1 MSAAPKVLIAY
12 SRSSPL
18 IRQVAVALQR
28 HRYDFVMDTGFFHR
42 PDSAL
47 ARLVAALP
55 SVPRA
60 KLDRELARR
69 HDPRVDASRVR
80 SHAAAEALAILANHI
95 APTWISE
102 RTTIWSDQLFDWRVS
117 RRIPPGTRIALAQDG
132 QALNTIRAA
141 KRAGLV
147 TVLNQ
152 TTGFVLKAM
161 ETYREEARLNPE
173 FADSL
178 SSHLP
183 LSALTYMR
191 DEALEADRVLAPSDF
206 VRDTLLEQGVD
217 PARIAL
223 LPYGVDV
230 ARFRP
235 GWTPDPQGRFRILY
249 VGNLGQKKGV
259 KYLLE
264 AVRRLARPDIAL
276 TLVGHV
282 VGSGT
287 GLAPYRHLFTHVP
300 HVPYLQVHEMFRN
313 ADLFIYPSL
322 HEGSA
327 FANLEAMA
335 AGLPVVTT
343 HNAGSVVRN
352 GIDGFVVP
360 IRSTEA
366 IMEAIE
372 QLRRDPD
379 RRASMGLAARARAE
393 EFTWEGYGDGLN
405 SFLRRLAANRP

>member
-1 MSAAPKVLIAY
+1 MNASPKILIAY
-12 SRSSPL
+12 SRSGPL
-18 IRQVAVALQR
+18 IRQIAVALQR

-47 ARLVAALP
+47 ARLVSALP
-55 SVPRA
+55 APLRA
-60 KLDRELARR
+60 KLERELARR

-80 SHAAAEALAILANHI
+80 SHAAAEILAVFASRF
-95 APTWISE
+95 APTWVGE
-102 RTTIWSDQLFDWRVS
+102 RATIWSDQLFDWQVA
-117 RRIPPGTRIALAQDG
+117 RRIPPGTGIAIAQDG
-132 QALNTIRAA
+132 QSLHTIRAA
-141 KRAGLV
+141 RRAGIGA
-147 TVLNQ
+147 VLNQ

-183 LSALTYMR
+183 MSALAYMR
-191 DEALEADRVLAPSDF
+191 DEALEADRVLAPSEF

-217 PARIAL
+217 AARIAM

-230 ARFRP
+230 ERFRP

-249 VGNLGQKKGV
+249 VGNLGQKKGI

-264 AVRRLARPDIAL
+264 AVRRLARPDITL

-343 HNAGSVVRN
+343 HNAGSVVRD

-360 IRSTEA
+360 IRSADA
-366 IMEAIE
+366 IIEAIE
-372 QLRRDPD
+372 RLRHDPD
-379 RRASMGLAARARAE
+379 RRAAMGRAARARAE
-393 EFTWEGYGDGLN
+393 QFTWERYGDELDGL
-405 SFLRRLAANRP
+405 LRRFAEGRP

>member
-1 MSAAPKVLIAY
+1 MSPSPKVLIAY

-18 IRQVAVALQR
+18 IRQIAVALQR
-28 HRYDFVMDTGFFHR
+28 HRYDFLMDTGFFHR

-55 SVPRA
+55 FALRA
-60 KLDRELARR
+60 RLEQELARR
-69 HDPRVDASRVR
+69 YDPRVDASRVR
-80 SHAAAEALAILANHI
+80 PHAATEIAAVLANRF
-95 APTWISE
+95 APTWLSE
-102 RTTIWSDQLFDWRVS
+102 RTTIWSDRLFDWQVA
-117 RRIPPGTRIALAQDG
+117 RRIPRGTEIAIAQDG
-132 QALNTIRAA
+132 QSLNTIRAA
-141 KRAGLV
+141 HRADIRAI
-147 TVLNQ
+147 LNQ

-161 ETYREEARLNPE
+161 ETYREEARLHPE
-173 FADSL
+173 FAESL

-183 LSALTYMR
+183 VSALAFMR
-191 DEALEADRVLAPSDF
+191 DEAREADYVLVPSEF

-223 LPYGVDV
+223 LPYGVD
-230 ARFRP
+230 AERFRP
-235 GWTPDPQGRFRILY
+235 DWAPDPQGRFRILY
-249 VGNLGQKKGV
+249 VGNLGQRKGI

-264 AVRRLARPDIAL
+264 AVRRLARPDITL

-335 AGLPVVTT
+335 AGLPVLTT
-343 HNAGSVVRN
+343 HNAGSVVR
-352 GIDGFVVP
+352 DGVDGYVVP
-360 IRSTEA
+360 IRSVDA
-366 IMEAIE
+366 IIE
-372 QLRRDPD
+372 GIERLRRDPD
-379 RRASMGLAARARAE
+379 RRVAMGRAARARAE
-393 EFTWEGYGDGLN
+393 QFTWERYGDGLD
-405 SFLRRLAANRP
+405 SLLRRFAENRP

>member
-1 MSAAPKVLIAY
+1 MNASPKVLIAH
-12 SRSSPL
+12 SRLGPL
-18 IRQVAVALQR
+18 IRQIAVALQR
-28 HRYDFVMDTGFFHR
+28 HRYDFVMDTGYVHR

-47 ARLVAALP
+47 ARLVSALP
-55 SVPRA
+55 ATLRTT
-60 KLDRELARR
+60 LGRGLARR
-69 HDPRVDASRVR
+69 HDPRVDASHVR
-80 SHAAAEALAILANHI
+80 SHAAAEILAVVANRFT
-95 APTWISE
+95 PTWIGE
-102 RTTIWSDQLFDWRVS
+102 RATIWSDQLFDWRVA
-117 RRIPPGTRIALAQDG
+117 RRIPPGTDIAIAQDG
-132 QALNTIRAA
+132 QSLHTIRAA
-141 KRAGLV
+141 QRAGILA
-147 TVLNQ
+147 VLNQ

-183 LSALTYMR
+183 VSALAYMR
-191 DEALEADRVLAPSDF
+191 DEALEADRVLAPSEF

-217 PARIAL
+217 PARIAM

-230 ARFRP
+230 ERFRP
-235 GWTPDPQGRFRILY
+235 DWVPDPQGRFRILY
-249 VGNLGQKKGV
+249 VGNLGQKKGI

-264 AVRRLARPDIAL
+264 AVRRLARPDITL

-287 GLAPYRHLFTHVP
+287 GLAPYRHLFSHVP

-343 HNAGSVVRN
+343 HNAGSVVRD
-352 GIDGFVVP
+352 GVDGFVVP
-360 IRSTEA
+360 IRSADA
-366 IMEAIE
+366 IIE
-372 QLRRDPD
+372 TIERLRRDPAQ
-379 RRASMGLAARARAE
+379 RATMARAARARAE
-393 EFTWEGYGDGLN
+393 QFTWERYGDGLDGL
-405 SFLRRLAANRP
+405 LRRFAGHRP

>member
-1 MSAAPKVLIAY
+1 MSASPKVLIAH
-12 SRSSPL
+12 SRSGPL
-18 IRQVAVALQR
+18 IRQIAIALQR
-28 HRYDFVMDTGFFHR
+28 HRYDFVMDTGYVHR

-47 ARLVAALP
+47 ARLVSALPAAL
-55 SVPRA
+55 RTT
-60 KLDRELARR
+60 LERELARR
-69 HDPRVDASRVR
+69 YDPRVDASRVC
-80 SHAAAEALAILANHI
+80 SHAAAEILAVVANRF
-95 APTWISE
+95 APTWVGE
-102 RTTIWSDQLFDWRVS
+102 RATIWSDQLFDWRVA
-117 RRIPPGTRIALAQDG
+117 RRIPPDTDIAIAQDG
-132 QALNTIRAA
+132 QSLNTIRAA
-141 KRAGLV
+141 RRAGILA
-147 TVLNQ
+147 VLNQ

-183 LSALTYMR
+183 VSALAYMR
-191 DEALEADRVLAPSDF
+191 DEALEADRVLVPSEF

-217 PARIAL
+217 PARIAM

-230 ARFRP
+230 ERFRP
-235 GWTPDPQGRFRILY
+235 DWVPDPRGRFRILY
-249 VGNLGQKKGV
+249 VGNLGQKKGI

-264 AVRRLARPDIAL
+264 AVRRLARPDITL

-287 GLAPYRHLFTHVP
+287 GLAPYRHLFSHVP

-343 HNAGSVVRN
+343 HNAGSVARDGV
-352 GIDGFVVP
+352 DGFVVP
-360 IRSTEA
+360 IRSADA
-366 IMEAIE
+366 IIEAIE
-372 QLRRDPD
+372 RLRRDPA
-379 RRASMGLAARARAE
+379 RRAAMARAARARAE
-393 EFTWEGYGDGLN
+393 QFTWERYGDGLDEL
-405 SFLRRLAANRP
+405 LRRFAERRP

>member
-1 MSAAPKVLIAY
+1 MSAVPRVLISY
-12 SRSSPL
+12 SRCGPL
-18 IRQVAVALQR
+18 IRQVAIALQR
-28 HRYDFVMDTGFFHR
+28 HRYDFVMETGVFYR
-42 PDSAL
+42 PDSTL

-55 SVPRA
+55 SPLRTP
-60 KLDRELARR
+60 LERELTRR
-69 HDPRVDASRVR
+69 CDPRIDASRVR
-80 SHAAAEALAILANHI
+80 SHAAAEVLAIAGGA

-102 RTTIWSDQLFDWRVS
+102 RATIWSDRLFDWRVA
-117 RRIPPGTRIALAQDG
+117 RRIPPGTDIAIAQDG
-132 QALNTIRAA
+132 QALHIIRAA
-141 KRAGLV
+141 RRMGI
-147 TVLNQ
+147 TSVLNQ

-191 DEALEADRVLAPSDF
+191 DEALEADQVLVPSEF
-206 VRDTLLEQGVD
+206 VRDTILEQGIN
-217 PARIAL
+217 PARIAQ

-230 ARFRP
+230 ERFRP
-235 GWTPDPQGRFRILY
+235 GWVPDPRGRFRILY
-249 VGNLGQKKGV
+249 VGNLGQKKGI

-264 AVRRLARPDIAL
+264 AVRRLARPDIML

-300 HVPYLQVHEMFRN
+300 HVPYLQVHEMFWN
-313 ADLFIYPSL
+313 ADLFVYPSL

-343 HNAGSVVRN
+343 RNAGSVVRD
-352 GIDGFVVP
+352 GVDGFVVP
-360 IRSTEA
+360 IRSSDA
-366 IMEAIE
+366 IIEAIE
-372 QLRRDPD
+372 QLRRDPG
-379 RRASMGLAARARAE
+379 RRAAMGHAARTRAE
-393 EFTWEGYGDGLN
+393 QFTWDRYGNDLDRL
-405 SFLRRLAANRP
+405 LRGFAEARP